1 LRSVNEEAAVADEAQ
16 GTQSKVGLADA
27 VDALRAEL
35 SEAMARAR
43 DQEIQFPVGEIQFEF
58 QIGVTREAEGK
69 AGLRVWVLELGA
81 GGSYARE
88 SVQKITVSLEPPV
101 TADGEPVKV
110 HRDLDRKP

>member
-1 LRSVNEEAAVADEAQ
+1 MADEATP

-43 DQEIQFPVGEIQFEF
+43 DQEIQFPVGEIQVEF

-69 AGLRVWVLELGA
+69 LVS
-81 GGSYARE
+81 GSGF
-88 SVQKITVSLEPPV
+88 SSLAVAAATP
-101 TADGEPVKV
+101 AS
-110 HRDLDRKP
+110 RSRR

>member
-1 LRSVNEEAAVADEAQ
+1 MANETTQ

-43 DQEIQFPVGEIQFEF
+43 DQEIQFPVGEIQVEF

-69 AGLRVWVLELGA
+69 AGLKVWVLELGG
-81 GGSYARE
+81 GGSYTRE

-101 TADGEPVKV
+101 TADGQRVKV